1 VVRIKPALAPT
12 LKFFVV
18 WAALNAVFNQRTP
31 GREPAGWYFLPSLDV
46 VGLFALLA
54 LAAWRRRGRPLPA
67 RLFGVLAALT
77 VVIRVLRICDGVVGY
92 YFWRTLNLYVDL
104 PLAPEG
110 LRLLRA
116 TVRPALLIGA
126 AVLGLA
132 ALVGLGFFVRWAL
145 RYAAGYLSAPAHVA
159 VFAGVVVLFAAL
171 TPLWPPSRKSESLH
185 VGMFGT
191 SVVTR
196 LGREAI
202 FLARAPAYRRE
213 KIDAMHAEAAR
224 IARTPG
230 GMGKLRGADV
240 LLIFVESYGATVL
253 ERPAYLRRLLP
264 VYDRME
270 RDLGARGFAVAS
282 GLLVSPT
289 YGGSSWLAH
298 ATMATGLR
306 AEDEL
311 EYTLVRTT
319 RPRPK
324 TMAQFFREAGYRTV
338 LVQPATTRPWPEGV
352 VDGFERKYY
361 AADLDY
367 HGPAFGWTTMPDQYV
382 LDFVHRRE
390 VAPATGPLFVEYAL
404 VSSHAPWSDQA
415 PIVPDWS
422 RVGDGSIYRQ
432 LPRTTYRVGWSN
444 LRDGS
449 DAYISSIV
457 YDLDLLTD
465 YLSRFLSRDTL
476 VIVLGDHQPV
486 PDVTDDT
493 PSHAVPI
500 HLMSRNHALL
510 DPFLARGYVR
520 GMKPAAASGSTAGME
535 TFLPNL
541 LQDLA
546 S

>member
-1 VVRIKPALAPT
+1 VKFRRAVGPT
-12 LKFFVV
+12 LKFLLV
-18 WAALNAVFNQRTP
+18 WTALDVIFNQRAP

-54 LAAWRRRGRPLPA
+54 LFAWWRRRPLPA
-67 RLFGVLAALT
+67 RAHTVLAALI
-77 VVIRVLRICDGVVGY
+77 VAIRLLRICDGVVEH

-110 LRLLRA
+110 FRLLRA
-116 TVRPALLIGA
+116 TVRPALLIGIGA
-126 AVLGLA
+126 LGLA
-132 ALVGLGFFVRWAL
+132 ALIGLGFFARWAF
-145 RYAAGYLSAPAHVA
+145 RYAESYLSAPAHAA
-159 VFAGVVVLFAAL
+159 VFAGVVALCAAL
-171 TPLWPPSRKSESLH
+171 TPLWPPSRDKALH
-185 VGMFGT
+185 VGLFGA
-191 SVVTR
+191 SVVPR

-202 FLARAPAYRRE
+202 FLARAPAYRRD
-213 KIDAMHAEAAR
+213 KIEAMHAAADR

-230 GMGKLRGADV
+230 GMSRLGGADV
-240 LLIFVESYGATVL
+240 LLVFLESYGATVL
-253 ERPAYLRRLLP
+253 DRPEYARRVLP
-264 VYDRME
+264 VYDRAQ
-270 RDLGARGFAVAS
+270 RALDARGFAVAS
-282 GLLVSPT
+282 GLLESPT

-298 ATMATGLR
+298 ATIATGLR
-306 AEDEL
+306 AGDEL
-311 EYTLVRTT
+311 EYTLMRTA

-324 TMAQFFREAGYRTV
+324 TMARFFREAGYRTV
-338 LVQPATTRPWPEGV
+338 LVQPATTRPWPEGI

-361 AADLDY
+361 AANLDY
-367 HGPAFGWTTMPDQYV
+367 HGPTFGWATMPDQYV

-404 VSSHAPWSDQA
+404 VSSHAPWNLQA

-432 LPRTTYRVGWSN
+432 LPRVTYPVSWSN
-444 LRDGS
+444 LRDGHE
-449 DAYISSIV
+449 AYISSIV
-457 YDLDLLTD
+457 YDLEVVTE
-465 YLSRFLSRDTL
+465 YVANFVTRDAL

-486 PDVTDDT
+486 PDVNGDT

-500 HLMSRNHALL
+500 HVISRNRALL
-510 DPFLARGYVR
+510 DPFLARGYAR
-520 GMKPAAASGSTAGME
+520 GMLPAATGAAAGME